1 MQNPVF
7 DLAHEMQKPS
17 AHFEANNQL
26 ANKILQQIKDLP
38 PYHPQCDEYTHDD
51 GLIELKCFYTF
62 EKGVPEDAINPAE
75 PDLVTLDYC
84 YVGNVNIMAG
94 LTLVQKMAIEA
105 EIMGT
110 LS

>member
-1 MQNPVF
+1 MNPVF
-7 DLAHEMQKPS
+7 EFANSMSHDERNNRLA
-17 AHFEANNQL
+17 A
-26 ANKILQQIKDLP
+26 KILQQIKDLP

-51 GLIELKCFYTF
+51 GLIKLKCFYTF

-94 LTLVQKMAIEA
+94 LTSVQKMAIEA
-105 EIMGT
+105 EIMEY